1 MGSSEKKC
9 CRNCQYSGVRDHSL
23 CCLITDDEYPPR
35 VSGNGCCERYSEKR
49 TLESS
54 GYSSGS
60 SCFLTTACVEF
71 LGKPDDCYELTTLR
85 RFRDGYLK
93 KRDGGEALVAQ
104 YYAIAPKIVDKIN
117 QLPSREEYYKRI
129 YDKIVACITCIEADD
144 NDGALAIYKEMVV
157 VLQKELLEE

>member
-1 MGSSEKKC
+1 MGSLEKC
-9 CRNCQYSGVRDHSL
+9 CRNCDYSYTSNHALYCSIHGGQYMQKVN
-23 CCLITDDEYPPR
+23 
-35 VSGNGCCERYSEKR
+35 GNGCCKEFKEKR

-104 YYAIAPKIVDKIN
+104 YYEIAPKIVDKIN
-117 QLPSREEYYKRI
+117 QLPNREEYYKRI

-144 NDGALAIYKEMVV
+144 NDGALAIYKEMVL